1 VSCSVPAPGT
11 HLKSRDS
18 CSCRDKARKKGG
30 SRRVVPG
37 HNVQDQG
44 TAGRQIWREEGD
56 AHYLARCSPTPVHA
70 SYPLAIFFGEL
81 ITNSVPA
88 WTCHRVNTNLLRTC
102 QAPSQDRDGFHL
114 VSAGP
119 TTWIDISSQR
129 KLHAHPHFSG
139 R

>member
-1 VSCSVPAPGT
+1 MFKIKDQPAV
-11 HLKSRDS
+11 KSGE
-18 CSCRDKARKKGG
+18 RKVT
-30 SRRVVPG
+30 RILLLVVPLPLSML
-37 HNVQDQG
+37 HI
-44 TAGRQIWREEGD
+44 R
-56 AHYLARCSPTPVHA
+56 SP
-70 SYPLAIFFGEL
+70 IFFGEL

-119 TTWIDISSQR
+119 TTWIDISSKR